1 MTKRNA
7 DRVED
12 EREGQEISR
21 DLGGGLSRS
30 QPRRGGVN
38 FGAGIRDRPAQ
49 TGADEQRTE
58 RLSGGFMRRT
68 SPPSAASCCNDL
80 GGRRV

>member
-21 DLGGGLSRS
+21 DLGGGSLAHSPAEEGSTSARGFETD
-30 QPRRGGVN
+30 PRRPARTNNGQKDLAEVLC
-38 FGAGIRDRPAQ
+38 GAHRRRPPRPAA
-49 TGADEQRTE
+49 TI
-58 RLSGGFMRRT
+58 
-68 SPPSAASCCNDL
+68 
-80 GGRRV
+80 